1 MTDNAAPAATS
12 PENQAIHAA
21 LSGLPQEFQGFGEVF
36 EKRIRPAM
44 MEREAD
50 RIKATKRA
58 ILCRWIAG
66 CLIAVGILS
75 GFATQELWVAIVVG
89 FVGLI
94 VYAGGEHGVTQ
105 FAKEAKSLIV
115 LPIAEQLGL
124 NFSADPGVV
133 ASITRHREVGVVPG
147 WDRAKY
153 EDFITGMRRE
163 VNFELFE
170 AHLEEKRTT
179 TDSKGRTRTTWVT
192 VFKGQCLRLDFHKT
206 FYGRTLVT
214 RDAGFFNRFGGGG
227 KGMQRAGLEDPTFE
241 KIFEVYT
248 TDQVESRYL
257 LTPDV
262 MQKFVDLEHVFKGG
276 KLKACFDGGE
286 CLITVQGGN
295 LFEPGS
301 MFKPLDSSD
310 RVRELLEDFNAVFN
324 IIDEITAGRIRV
336 DQHHD

>member
-1 MTDNAAPAATS
+1 MTDDTTATPPSPADNAIQ
-12 PENQAIHAA
+12 NA
-21 LSGLPQEFQGFGEVF
+21 LSGLPKEFQGFGQIF
-36 EKRIRPAM
+36 EERIRPALR
-44 MEREAD
+44 EREAD

-58 ILCRWIAG
+58 ILMRWVAGGLVITGIA
-66 CLIAVGILS
+66 LGIL
-75 GFATQELWVAIVVG
+75 TQQIWVG
-89 FVGLI
+89 FIGGFLGI
-94 VYAGGEHGVTQ
+94 VAYAGGEHGVTK

-124 NFSADPGVV
+124 NFTAEPGPVD
-133 ASITRHREVGVVPG
+133 SITRHKELGVVPG
-147 WDRAKY
+147 WDRANY
-153 EDFITGMRRE
+153 EDYITGMRRE

-170 AHLEEKRTT
+170 AHLEERRTT

-206 FYGRTLVT
+206 FYGRTLIT

-227 KGMQRAGLEDPTFE
+227 KGMQRASLEDPTFE

-262 MQKFVDLEHVFKGG
+262 MQKMIDIENAFKGG

-301 MFKPLDSSD
+301 MFKPLDSAD
-310 RVRELLEDFNAVFN
+310 RVRDLLKDFEAVFN

-336 DQHHD
+336 EQHHA

>member
-1 MTDNAAPAATS
+1 MTDNTAAKTPSPAD
-12 PENQAIHAA
+12 QAIQNA
-21 LSGLPQEFQGFGEVF
+21 LSDLPKEFQGFGQIF
-36 EKRIRPAM
+36 EDRIRPALL
-44 MEREAD
+44 EREAD
-50 RIKATKRA
+50 RVKATKRA

-66 CLIAVGILS
+66 GLIVAGIAGGIL
-75 GFATQELWVAIVVG
+75 FQQLWVAFIFG
-89 FVGLI
+89 FIGLV
-94 VYAGGEHGVTQ
+94 VYAGGEHLVTQ

-124 NFSADPGVV
+124 HFTPEPGKV
-133 ASITRHREVGVVPG
+133 ASIARHKEVGVVPG

-153 EDFITGMRRE
+153 EDFITGERRE
-163 VNFELFE
+163 VSFELFE
-170 AHLEEKRTT
+170 AHLEERRTT

-214 RDAGFFNRFGGGG
+214 RDMGFFNRFGGGG

-262 MQKFVDLEHVFKGG
+262 MQKLVDIEQAFKGG
-276 KLKACFDGGE
+276 KLKACFDQGE
-286 CLITVQGGN
+286 VLITVQGGN

-301 MFKPLDSSD
+301 MFKPLDSAD
-310 RVRELLEDFNAVFN
+310 RVRELLQDFSAVFN

-336 DQHHD
+336 EQNHV

>member
-1 MTDNAAPAATS
+1 MTDETARAAPS
-12 PENQAIHAA
+12 PAEMAIQQA
-21 LSGLPQEFQGFGEVF
+21 LSGLPKEFHGFGQIF
-36 EKRIRPAM
+36 EERIRPALL
-44 MEREAD
+44 EREAD

-66 CLIAVGILS
+66 GLIALGILA
-75 GFATQELWVAIVVG
+75 GILTQQFWVAIVIG
-89 FVGLI
+89 FIGLM
-94 VYAGGEHGVTQ
+94 VYAGGEHLVTQ
-105 FAKEAKSLIV
+105 LAKEAKSLIV

-124 NFSADPGVV
+124 NFTANPGPVG
-133 ASITRHREVGVVPG
+133 SISRHKEVGVVPG

-153 EDFITGMRRE
+153 EDFITGIRRE

-262 MQKFVDLEHVFKGG
+262 MQKLVDLEQVFKGG

-301 MFKPLDSSD
+301 MFKPLDSPD
-310 RVRELLEDFNAVFN
+310 RVRELLQDFNAVFS

-336 DQHHD
+336 EQHHD

>member
-1 MTDNAAPAATS
+1 MTENTAPQEAS
-12 PENQAIHAA
+12 PANLAIRQA
-21 LSGLPQEFQGFGEVF
+21 LEGLPQEFQGFDQIFDE
-36 EKRIRPAM
+36 RIRPALLARED
-44 MEREAD
+44 ERV
-50 RIKATKRA
+50 KVTKRA
-58 ILCRWIAG
+58 VQFRWLAGLVIAAGIGLAIVTQMLWIA
-66 CLIAVGILS
+66 IVS
-75 GFATQELWVAIVVG
+75 GFIGIVV
-89 FVGLI
+89 F
-94 VYAGGEHGVTQ
+94 AAGEHGVNQ
-105 FAKEAKSLIV
+105 LAKEAKSLIV
-115 LPIAEQLGL
+115 VPIAEQFGL
-124 NFSADPGVV
+124 NFTADPGPVQ
-133 ASITRHREVGVVPG
+133 SIHRHKEVGVVPG

-153 EDFITGMRRE
+153 EDFITGIRRE

-214 RDAGFFNRFGGGG
+214 RDMGFFNRFGGGG
-227 KGMQRAGLEDPTFE
+227 RGMQRAGLEDPVFE

-262 MQKFVDLEHVFKGG
+262 MQKLVDLEQVFKGG
-276 KLKACFDGGE
+276 QLKACFDGGE
-286 CLITVQGGN
+286 VLITVQGGN

-301 MFKPLDSSD
+301 MFKPLDSAD
-310 RVRELLEDFNAVFN
+310 RVRELLMDFNAIFN

-336 DQHHD
+336 EQNQS